1 MRETVSLE
9 DIKSSMIATWKQSF
23 IIIIGCAVVSLIVAF
38 ILPPQ
43 YESNVLMQVKQ
54 AKNGLGGG
62 LGAAGA
68 DILGLMGMGSQTS
81 PKEYIEIIQS
91 RSVLQ
96 PVIDKL
102 DDITPEEK
110 QQMTVEKFYKK
121 YLTLNNPKSTNI
133 IELTVTARSPEQ
145 AQFIATEISKNL
157 KYVLT
162 TTGQSDTSYLKT
174 FFESR
179 LKQAQRDMELS
190 EKMMLTFSQT
200 AKVFSP
206 DEQANGLVTA
216 YMEVEKKKAESIV
229 NLDVSQAKL
238 SAVNQQLT
246 KQNIALN
253 QFNMTNNPS
262 IEEIRQHMIAKEM
275 EVLTLRQTFT
285 EKHPNVILARQQ
297 LAAFKGKI
305 TEEVSKAVDS
315 QTMTLNPLQGEL
327 IKQKALTE
335 AEVSAYKAE
344 QESLSQISGKLDKE
358 IIKFSASTYDFVS
371 LKRQVTI
378 NQEVYLGLRKQYEQF
393 KIQEAKDSLD
403 IGIIDSADLPYKPA
417 FPKKLLFLAAGLMLG
432 FLWAFGKVLYRLFR

>member
-1 MRETVSLE
+1 MRETISL
-9 DIKSSMIATWKQSF
+9 DGIKSSIIAIWKQSF
-23 IIIIGCAVVSLIVAF
+23 IIIVGCAVVSLLLAF

-43 YESNVLMQVKQ
+43 YESSALMQVKPS
-54 AKNGLGGG
+54 KSGLGGG
-62 LGAAGA
+62 LAGG
-68 DILGLMGMGSQTS
+68 DILGLIGMGSQTS

-102 DDITPEEK
+102 DDLTPEEK
-110 QQMTVEKFYKK
+110 KEMTAEKFYKK
-121 YLTLNNPKSTNI
+121 YLSLNNPKSTNMI
-133 IELTVTARSPEQ
+133 QLTVTAKSPEQ
-145 AQFIATEISKNL
+145 AQFIAAEISNNL
-157 KYVLT
+157 KHVLT
-162 TTGQSDTSYLKT
+162 TTGQSDNSYLKN

-179 LKQAQRDMELS
+179 LKQAQKDMEIS
-190 EKMMLTFSQT
+190 EQKMLDFSQT
-200 AKVFSP
+200 TKVFSP

-238 SAVNQQLT
+238 SEVNQQLA

-253 QFNMTNNPS
+253 RFNMTDNPS
-262 IEEIRQHMIAKEM
+262 MEDLRQHITAKEM
-275 EVLTLRQTFT
+275 EILTLKQTFT

-297 LAAFKGKI
+297 LAAFKAKI

-327 IKQKALTE
+327 IKQQALTE

-344 QESLSQISGKLDKE
+344 QEALGQISGKLDKE
-358 IIKFSASTYDFVS
+358 ILKFSASTYDFVS
-371 LKRQVTI
+371 LKRQATI

-403 IGIIDSADLPYKPA
+403 ITIIDSADLPYKPS
-417 FPKKLLFLAAGLMLG
+417 FPKKILFLAAGLVLG
-432 FLWAFGKVLYRLFR
+432 FLWASGKVIYQLFK